1 VPFLLLGQPGEP
13 GAEGMVS
20 RQEGLLD
27 QVRSFHFAKIC
38 PTAALVNSQER
49 FKGVQSAAVHVEVVR

>member
-1 VPFLLLGQPGEP
+1 
-13 GAEGMVS
+13 MVS